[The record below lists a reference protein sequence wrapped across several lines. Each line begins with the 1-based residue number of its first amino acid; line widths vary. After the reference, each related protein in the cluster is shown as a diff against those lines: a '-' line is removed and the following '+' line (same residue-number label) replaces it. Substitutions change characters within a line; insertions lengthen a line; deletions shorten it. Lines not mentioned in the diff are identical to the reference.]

1 MGEHGRNRRGVN
13 PSGHGY
19 GNGCAFSHG
28 VLFTIV
34 TFCVQ
39 TAKEWEI
46 WPKKPCFCGVSV
58 YHSYNREAI
67 V

>member
-34 TFCVQ
+34 TFYVQ
-39 TAKEWEI
+39 TAKEWGDLAQ
-46 WPKKPCFCGVSV
+46 KTVFLRGFCLPF
-58 YHSYNREAI
+58 I
-67 V
+67 